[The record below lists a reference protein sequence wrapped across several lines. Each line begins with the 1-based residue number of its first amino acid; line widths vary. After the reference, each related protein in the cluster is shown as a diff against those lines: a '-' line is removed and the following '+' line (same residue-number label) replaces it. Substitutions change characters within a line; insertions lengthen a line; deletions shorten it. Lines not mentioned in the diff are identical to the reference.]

1 MRDQPDILR
10 HSTPPRLKFWMA
22 TALCVAAVIAAGG
35 IGLRLYNEHRAADW
49 ANDQDIRTVQLV
61 KLSNVQG
68 GALILPGDVQP
79 WINAP
84 IYARVSGYLRK
95 WYVDIGTPVKAGQL
109 LADLDTPDL
118 DGQVAQGNADL
129 NTAIANQKLSEVTA
143 QRWDELLKQGAVAR
157 QDADSKDSDLAA
169 KNAMVASAK
178 ANLDHL
184 RAMESF
190 KHLVAP
196 FNGIVTSRAV
206 DVGALVLVGTPGAT
220 PLFNVADETKLRI
233 YVRVPQADASAV
245 NRGTVAT
252 FTVPELPG
260 RDFTA
265 KLAASADAVVSSSGT
280 QLLQF
285 QVDNPQGLIRPG
297 DYAEMRFAIPG
308 AQGAVHVPATALMF
322 RDQGMMVATVDPA
335 SRVRLKV
342 VTIRRDLG
350 TNVEVGSG
358 LSPADRVIDNPP
370 DALREGDVVKIQAP
384 DKDNS

>member
-10 HSTPPRLKFWMA
+10 HSTPSRLKFWA
-22 TALCVAAVIAAGG
+22 VTALCVAAMVAAGG
-35 IGLRLYNEHRAADW
+35 IGLRLYNEHSAADW

-61 KLSNVQG
+61 TLSNVKG

-118 DGQVAQGNADL
+118 DGQLAQGKADL
-129 NTAIANQKLSEVTA
+129 NTAIANQKLSDITA
-143 QRWDELLKQGAVAR
+143 KRWDELLLQGAVAR

-184 RAMESF
+184 QAMESF

-196 FNGIVTSRAV
+196 FDGIVTSRAV

-233 YVRVPQADASAV
+233 YVRVPQTDAGAISG
-245 NRGTVAT
+245 GTDAT

-260 RDFTA
+260 HDFTA
-265 KLAASADAVVSSSGT
+265 RLAASAGAVVSSSGT

-285 QVDNPQGLIRPG
+285 QVDNRDGLIKPG
-297 DYAEMRFAIPG
+297 DYAEMHFAIPG

-322 RDQGMMVATVDPA
+322 RDQGMVVATVDPNN
-335 SRVRLKV
+335 RVRLKV

-350 TNVEVGSG
+350 ASVEVGAG
-358 LSPADRVIDNPP
+358 VSPADRVIDNPP
-370 DALREGDVVKIQAP
+370 DAIREGDVVKIQAP
-384 DKDNS
+384 DGN

>member
-1 MRDQPDILR
+1 
-10 HSTPPRLKFWMA
+10 
-22 TALCVAAVIAAGG
+22 
-35 IGLRLYNEHRAADW
+35 
-49 ANDQDIRTVQLV
+49 V
-61 KLSNVQG
+61 KG

-95 WYVDIGTPVKAGQL
+95 WYVDIGTPVKVGQL

-118 DGQVAQGNADL
+118 DGQLAQGKADL
-129 NTAIANQKLSEVTA
+129 NTAIANQKLSDITA
-143 QRWDELLKQGAVAR
+143 KRWDELLIQGAVAR

-169 KNAMVASAK
+169 KNAMVASAR

-184 RAMESF
+184 QAMESF

-196 FNGIVTSRAV
+196 FDGIVTSRAV

-233 YVRVPQADASAV
+233 YVRVPQTDAGVISG
-245 NRGTVAT
+245 GTAAT

-260 RDFTA
+260 HDFTA
-265 KLAASADAVVSSSGT
+265 RLAASADAVVSSSGT

-285 QVDNPQGLIRPG
+285 QVDNRDGLIKPG
-297 DYAEMRFAIPG
+297 DYAEMHFAIPG

-322 RDQGMMVATVDPA
+322 RDQGMLVATVDPNN
-335 SRVRLKV
+335 RVRLKV

-350 TNVEVGSG
+350 ASVEVGSG
-358 LSPADRVIDNPP
+358 VSPADRVIDNPP
-370 DALREGDVVKIQAP
+370 DAIREGDLVKIHVP
-384 DKDNS
+384 DSN

>member
-1 MRDQPDILR
+1 
-10 HSTPPRLKFWMA
+10 
-22 TALCVAAVIAAGG
+22 
-35 IGLRLYNEHRAADW
+35 
-49 ANDQDIRTVQLV
+49 
-61 KLSNVQG
+61 
-68 GALILPGDVQP
+68 
-79 WINAP
+79 
-84 IYARVSGYLRK
+84 
-95 WYVDIGTPVKAGQL
+95 
-109 LADLDTPDL
+109 
-118 DGQVAQGNADL
+118 
-129 NTAIANQKLSEVTA
+129 
-143 QRWDELLKQGAVAR
+143 
-157 QDADSKDSDLAA
+157 
-169 KNAMVASAK
+169 
-178 ANLDHL
+178 
-184 RAMESF
+184 
-190 KHLVAP
+190 
-196 FNGIVTSRAV
+196 V

-245 NRGTVAT
+245 NSGTVAT

-260 RDFTA
+260 HDFTA

>member
-10 HSTPPRLKFWMA
+10 HSTPPRLKFWA
-22 TALCVAAVIAAGG
+22 VTALCVAGAIAAGG

-49 ANDQDIRTVQLV
+49 ANNQDIRTVQLIS
-61 KLSNVQG
+61 LSNVKG
-68 GALILPGDVQP
+68 GTLILPGDVQP

-95 WYVDIGTPVKAGQL
+95 WYVDIGTPVKAGQI

-118 DGQVAQGNADL
+118 DGQVAQGKADL

-143 QRWDELLKQGAVAR
+143 KRWDNLLAQGAVAR
-157 QDADSKDSDLAA
+157 QDADAKDSDLAA

-184 RAMESF
+184 QAMESF
-190 KHLVAP
+190 KRLVAP
-196 FNGIVTSRAV
+196 FDGIVTARAV

-233 YVRVPQADASAV
+233 YVRVPQTDAGAV
-245 NRGTVAT
+245 NGATTAT
-252 FTVPELPG
+252 FTVPELPAH
-260 RDFTA
+260 DFTA
-265 KLAASADAVVSSSGT
+265 KLTASANAVVSSSGT

-285 QVDNPQGLIRPG
+285 QVDNSQGLIKPG

-308 AQGAVHVPATALMF
+308 TQGAVHVPATALMF
-322 RDQGMMVATVDPA
+322 RDQGMMVATVDSA
-335 SRVRLKV
+335 NRVRLKV
-342 VTIRRDLG
+342 VTIRRDMG
-350 TNVEVGSG
+350 ASVEVGSG
-358 LSPADRVIDNPP
+358 VSLADRVIDNPP
-370 DALREGDVVKIQAP
+370 DAIREGDLVKVQAQ
-384 DKDNS
+384 DSN